1 MQMDFE
7 DPHLVAKERMAKR
20 LSLAGVVPFGLLSI
34 LLIWSNPGEPG
45 WKGTVDALRGYAIIH
60 LSFVAGTRW
69 GAALYSDKAPRF
81 FALSVVPALVAWGTV
96 FLAPIVALAI
106 LAMVFA
112 AHGAWDVIAAQNNEV
127 PGWYGELRMRIT
139 VLVVGFLL
147 IAIMAHGWS
156 A

>member
-1 MQMDFE
+1 MDFN
-7 DPHLVAKERMAKR
+7 DPHLAAKERMAKR
-20 LSLAGVVPFGLLSI
+20 LSLAGVAPFAIMSI
-34 LLIWSNPGEPG
+34 LLIWSNPGDPG
-45 WKGTVDALRGYAIIH
+45 WDGTMMALRGYAIII
-60 LSFVAGTRW
+60 LSFVAGIRW
-69 GAALYSDKAPRF
+69 GGAFQSDKAPRF
-81 FALSVVPALVAWGTV
+81 FALSVIPALIAWGTV

-112 AHGAWDVIAAQNNEV
+112 AHGAWDVIAAHNDDL

-147 IAIMAHGWS
+147 IAIIAHGWS

>member
-1 MQMDFE
+1 MLMEFD
-7 DPHLVAKERMAKR
+7 DPHLAAKERMARR
-20 LSLAGVVPFGLLSI
+20 LSLAGVAPFALMAI
-34 LLIWSNPGEPG
+34 LLVWGDPGEPG
-45 WKGTVDALRGYAIIH
+45 WDGTVIALRGYAIII
-60 LSFVAGTRW
+60 LSFVAGIRW
-69 GAALYSDKAPRF
+69 GAAFQSDKGPRH
-81 FALSVVPALVAWGTV
+81 FALSVIPALVGWGTV
-96 FLAPIVALAI
+96 FLAPVVALAI

-147 IAIMAHGWS
+147 IAIIAHGWS

>member
-1 MQMDFE
+1 MQMDFD
-7 DPHLVAKERMAKR
+7 DPHLVAKERIAKR
-20 LSLAGVVPFGLLSI
+20 LSLAGVVPFGLLAA
-34 LLIWSNPGEPG
+34 LLVWSDPGDPG
-45 WKGTVDALRGYAIIH
+45 WDGIVIALRGYAIVI
-60 LSFVAGTRW
+60 LSFVAGIRW
-69 GAALYSDKAPRF
+69 GAAFHSDKSTRF
-81 FALSVVPALVAWGTV
+81 FALSVIPALIGWGTV

-139 VLVVGFLL
+139 VLVVGMLL